1 MSSKELCLFVFE
13 GGRTEQI
20 IAQKLEEEFLG
31 RKIAIKCVFGAEIYQ
46 LYRKM
51 HADEAFP
58 LDLVNLLKEREDNAR
73 LLEGY
78 TRDSFAAVYLFFDY
92 DAHATLAD
100 DRKIMQI
107 LDFFDNETENGLLY
121 ISYPMVEAIRHFK
134 EYEAFKDL
142 TVKCKGRNCL
152 QLATCPE
159 QKACAEEPH
168 YKTRVNMECPALSN
182 LNKFTRDVWKML
194 IHAPLC
200 KMNFLVNHSY
210 GFPEKLQAQRAI
222 FEQQLDKHIRKE
234 CPKVSVLSAF
244 PLFVLDYYGIQGTK
258 KKLAE

>member
-1 MSSKELCLFVFE
+1 
-13 GGRTEQI
+13 
-20 IAQKLEEEFLG
+20 
-31 RKIAIKCVFGAEIYQ
+31 
-46 LYRKM
+46 M

-100 DRKIMQI
+100 DRKIMQM

-121 ISYPMVEAIRHFK
+121 ISSPMVEAIRHFK
-134 EYEAFKDL
+134 EYDTFIDL

-159 QKACAEEPH
+159 QKAGAEEPH

-182 LNKFTRDVWKML
+182 LNKFTRNV
-194 IHAPLC
+194 
-200 KMNFLVNHSY
+200 
-210 GFPEKLQAQRAI
+210 
-222 FEQQLDKHIRKE
+222 
-234 CPKVSVLSAF
+234 
-244 PLFVLDYYGIQGTK
+244 
-258 KKLAE
+258 